1 MHSSRMRT
9 VRCSGNLSCHAC
21 LPPAMHVPS
30 TLPHKPTVTHPPTM
44 HAPLSHMTPATHATC
59 HASHPLP
66 HMPSC
71 YAHPSAMP
79 PPATPLL
86 PCVHAP
92 CCHTSPLPCMPA
104 SHAHPA
110 CHACPPP
117 HTSAV
122 MHAPLPCTSH
132 LWTDRHLLKHYL
144 SATTVADCKHMPG
157 CSMVQTQHL
166 FCIKTGSCRAG
177 LVRQGQRS
185 FEGKSF
191 LIARKLNCYGVHI
204 CSPSS

>member
-1 MHSSRMRT
+1 MKKLRTRMHSSRCLT
-9 VRCSGNLSCHAC
+9 SAAVVISLSGGLPRGVFAWGC
-21 LPPAMHVPS
+21 LPRG
-30 TLPHKPTVTHPPTM
+30 
-44 HAPLSHMTPATHATC
+44 LSAQGV
-59 HASHPLP
+59 
-66 HMPSC
+66 
-71 YAHPSAMP
+71 SAWGCQP
-79 PPATPLL
+79 RGAVCLGVVHLL
-86 PCVHAP
+86 PPDQEADTRP
-92 CCHTSPLPCMPA
+92 
-104 SHAHPA
+104 
-110 CHACPPP
+110 
-117 HTSAV
+117 
-122 MHAPLPCTSH
+122 